1 MGDMLSLIEDIER
14 RVDKEKAQKLARKVA
29 RGSGF
34 DLDDLREQIQ
44 QMQNMGG
51 LGGLIDKIP
60 GMSKVNQIAA
70 DPNVSSQFNRMEVI
84 IDSMTKEERRKPEIL
99 NGSRKRRIT
108 AGSGTTIQDLN
119 RLIKQHK
126 QMGKMMKK
134 MKGKGMQNMIRGL
147 TDASASKNPFSS
159 QLTRKF

>member
-60 GMSKVNQIAA
+60 
-70 DPNVSSQFNRMEVI
+70 
-84 IDSMTKEERRKPEIL
+84 
-99 NGSRKRRIT
+99 
-108 AGSGTTIQDLN
+108 
-119 RLIKQHK
+119 
-126 QMGKMMKK
+126 
-134 MKGKGMQNMIRGL
+134 
-147 TDASASKNPFSS
+147 
-159 QLTRKF
+159 RKFR